1 MAHRAPVAAASGG
14 GDGAPRTG
22 CRGGGRRR
30 WRTGRGP
37 MYPASADPASA
48 ATPATF
54 QRVNDPIALELLSK
68 SGERFHYIMN
78 KKNLAAVL
86 RNCIDWQVHI
96 TATQQAIA

>member
-1 MAHRAPVAAASGG
+1 MAHRAPVAAESGG
-14 GDGAPRTG
+14 G
-22 CRGGGRRR
+22 
-30 WRTGRGP
+30 GRGP

-78 KKNLAAVL
+78 KKNLVCWWP
-86 RNCIDWQVHI
+86 RRPNNR
-96 TATQQAIA
+96 AIFEG